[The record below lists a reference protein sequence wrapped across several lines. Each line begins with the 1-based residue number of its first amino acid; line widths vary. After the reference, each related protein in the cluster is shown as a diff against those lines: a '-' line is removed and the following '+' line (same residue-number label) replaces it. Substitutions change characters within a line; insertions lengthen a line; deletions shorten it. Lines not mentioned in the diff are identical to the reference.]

1 MQVSSIYKYD
11 LDFTLYSIVKK
22 KNKERKKR
30 KDGLLYFLSVFDRV
44 TKITNSIEMSICRLV
59 FQTICRE
66 LASASKGRRSLVLQD
81 ETVIVPGDKN
91 GTRKDFHEG

>member
-22 KNKERKKR
+22 K
-30 KDGLLYFLSVFDRV
+30 KDRLLYFLSVFDRV
-44 TKITNSIEMSICRLV
+44 TKITNSIETSICRLV